1 VTEAAAARALALP
14 MANTLGDD
22 AIERIAGLVHAART
36 HASRKAVSC

>member
-1 VTEAAAARALALP
+1 

-36 HASRKAVSC
+36 LTSRKALAC